1 MEKRVLLPTDFSAN
15 AFNAIRYALQ
25 LYKHITCDFYFLNV
39 FTVNGY
45 SIDNMMVPEPGDVGF
60 EASKKASEDSFEEL
74 MEVLDRTEQNPKHS
88 YHTISTY
95 NSLLYGIKH
104 SIAQKDIDMV
114 IMGTKGAT
122 GTKSVIF
129 GTNAVATMEEV
140 TECPVL
146 TIPSGYTFSSLK
158 EIVFPT
164 DYKTSFKRRTLNYLI
179 EIAKLNAASIRILH
193 IEEDPNLSKTQE
205 SNKVLLQSI
214 LQKVDH
220 SFHTLT
226 NIKVH
231 SGIGAFIESRD
242 SDLLAFVNRKHRFFG
257 SMLSKPL
264 VKEVGY
270 HSKIPVLAINE
281 L

>member
-25 LYKHITCDFYFLNV
+25 LYKHVACDFYFLNV

-45 SIDNMMVPEPGDVGF
+45 SIDSMMVPEPGDVGF
-60 EASKKASEDSFEEL
+60 ETSRKASAEGFEKL
-74 MEVLDRTEQNPKHS
+74 MEVLDRTEQNPKHT

-95 NSLLYGIKH
+95 NSLVYGIKH
-104 SIAQKDIDMV
+104 SIAQKDIDIV

-129 GTNAVATMEEV
+129 GTNAVAVMEEV

-179 EIAKLNAASIRILH
+179 EIAKLNAASIKILH
-193 IEEDPNLSKTQE
+193 IEEDANLSKTQE
-205 SNKVLLQSI
+205 SNRALLQSI

-220 SFHTLT
+220 SFHTLS

-231 SGIGAFIESRD
+231 SGIGTFIESRD
-242 SDLLAFVNRKHRFFG
+242 SDMLAFVNRKHRFFG

>member
-25 LYKHITCDFYFLNV
+25 LYKHLPCDFYFLNV

-45 SIDNMMVPEPGDVGF
+45 SIDNMMVPEPGEVGF
-60 EASKKASEDSFEEL
+60 ETSRKASEEGFEKL
-74 MEVLDRTEQNPKHS
+74 MEVLDRTEQNPKHT

-95 NSLLYGIKH
+95 NSLVYGIKH
-104 SIAQKDIDMV
+104 SIAQKDIDIV

-129 GTNAVATMEEV
+129 GTNAVAVMEEV

-146 TIPSGYTFSSLK
+146 AIPSGYTFSSLK

-193 IEEDPNLSKTQE
+193 IEEEANLSKTQE
-205 SNKVLLQSI
+205 SNKALLQSI

-220 SFHTLT
+220 GFHTLS

-242 SDLLAFVNRKHRFFG
+242 SDMLAFINRKHRFFG

-270 HSKIPVLAINE
+270 HSKIPILAINE